1 MSEVTLHASH
11 PDRAGA
17 AAGRYSAPGILPAP
31 LLLVVG
37 GPLAAVFAATFLL
50 GLEPDLTPRDPA
62 VAAGA
67 PWHLGL
73 FSTLGVLAW
82 WTAAVAALTAA
93 LALYGR
99 FDGAWCMPAAA
110 GALAALLGL
119 DDALMLH
126 EVVLPTLFGIPE
138 EATFAAYGLLAL
150 GYLWAFR
157 HLHLGLRVDLMA
169 AALCLFGASILL
181 DIVAPGLGRW
191 QLLLEDGL
199 KFAGICAWAAYHGDA
214 ACRLLRAALARHRPG

>member
-1 MSEVTLHASH
+1 MSEATLNASH
-11 PDRAGA
+11 PHRAGA
-17 AAGRYSAPGILPAP
+17 AARADGAPGGLLAP
-31 LLLVVG
+31 LPLVVG
-37 GPLAAVFAATFLL
+37 GPLAVVFAATFLL
-50 GLEPDLTPRDPA
+50 GLEPDLTLRDPA

-73 FSTLGVLAW
+73 FSQLGVLAW

-93 LALYGR
+93 AALRGHPG
-99 FDGAWCMPAAA
+99 GAWRMAAA
-110 GALAALLGL
+110 GGGLSALLGL

-138 EATFAAYGLLAL
+138 EAIFAAYGLLAL

-157 HLHLGLRVDLMA
+157 RLHLGFRADLMA

-181 DIVAPGLGRW
+181 DIAEPGLGRW
-191 QLLLEDGL
+191 QILLEDGL

-214 ACRLLRAALARHRPG
+214 ACRLLRAALFQRRRG